1 MTEPRT
7 PRAFVVGWPIAQSRS
22 PKIHGHWL
30 ATHGLLGTYE
40 AVAVPPDE
48 IESFLRSL
56 TESDGAESNG
66 SELTW
71 VGGNVTV
78 PHKEVAFRIASERDA
93 VAEATGAVNTLWIDG
108 GKLCG
113 ANTDAPGFLA
123 NLDDRAGGW
132 DRDPG
137 TAVVLG
143 AGGAASAVAWGLK
156 SRGFDVRL
164 VNRTVARAEALAA
177 RLGRGVSAYGW
188 DEVPRLLADAGLL
201 VNTTSLGMSGKGDL
215 AIDLAPLGEDAL
227 VTDIVYVPLETPL
240 LAAARARGLRTVD
253 GLGMLLHQ
261 AVPGFE
267 RWFGVRPTVTPELR
281 RLILADLGVVE

>member
-1 MTEPRT
+1 MTAFA

-22 PKIHGHWL
+22 PLIHGHWL
-30 ATHGLLGTYE
+30 ATHGLAGSYE
-40 AVAVPPDE
+40 RVAVPPDA

-56 TESDGAESNG
+56 SESNG
-66 SELTW
+66 SEKTW

-78 PHKEVAFRIASERDA
+78 PHKEIAYRIASERDA

-108 GKLCG
+108 GKLHA
-113 ANTDAPGFLA
+113 ANTDGPGFLA
-123 NLDDRAGGW
+123 NLDESAKGW
-132 DRDPG
+132 DRNAG

-143 AGGAASAVAWGLK
+143 AGGAASAIGWGLK
-156 SRGFDVRL
+156 ARGFAVRL
-164 VNRTVARAEALAA
+164 VNRTLSRAETLAA
-177 RLGRGVSAYGW
+177 RLGSGVTAHGW
-188 DEVPRLLADAGLL
+188 DEVPGLLADADLL

-215 AIDLAPLGEDAL
+215 VLDLAPLRDDAL

-240 LAAARARGLRTVD
+240 LAAAKARGLETVD

-267 RWFGVRPTVTPELR
+267 HWFGVRPAVTPELR